1 MKTPP
6 PRKPATLRAQSR
18 TLRRMTATL
27 YVGNRN
33 YSSWSLRGSL
43 LVRQSGIDCLEVVI
57 PLDTDESKARIAA
70 VSPSGRVPVLH
81 VDGIVVWDSLAIAE
95 FLHERRPGAGLWPM
109 DVAARALAR
118 SVSAEMH
125 SSFDALRSAMPI
137 DVRAKRSVPWTPE
150 LQDDIARIE
159 ALWNACRA
167 THGRGGDYL
176 FGAWSA
182 ADAMFAPVVSR
193 FRTYGVQLGPVA
205 QRYVDAVWEWPAL
218 KSLAAEAA
226 TEPWSLDLQV

>member
-1 MKTPP
+1 M
-6 PRKPATLRAQSR
+6 RAK
-18 TLRRMTATL
+18 L

-43 LVRQSGIDCLEVVI
+43 LVRQSGLDCEEIVI
-57 PLDTDESKARIAA
+57 PLDTDEFKARIVA

-95 FLHERRPGAGLWPM
+95 FLHERQPAAGLWPR
-109 DVAARALAR
+109 DSAARALAR

-125 SSFDALRSAMPI
+125 SSFTALRSQMPMDI
-137 DVRAKRSVPWTPE
+137 RGQHSVPWTPE
-150 LQDDIARIE
+150 LQDDIARID

-167 THGRGGDYL
+167 AHGRGGEFL

-182 ADAMFAPVVSR
+182 ADAMYAPVVSR
-193 FRTYGVQLGPVA
+193 FRTYGVQLSPVGSA
-205 QRYVDAVWEWPAL
+205 YAAAVWEWPAL

-226 TEPWSLDLQV
+226 IEPWSLDLGL